1 MQIRRRMMARM
12 LCVALAASLAAC
24 ASTSTTSTTWVEP
37 RGNWTS
43 AGTVESVQEIVQRV
57 QGQPALGAVAG
68 ALIGGFLF
76 RGHGPAR
83 LWGAATGATI
93 GAIASQ
99 GNAEYRTYQVL
110 VRFDDGSRGLFVY
123 RDYAP
128 FAPGARVELTPRGL
142 AASAVATQP

>member
-1 MQIRRRMMARM
+1 MHCSMIART
-12 LCVALAASLAAC
+12 LCVFLAAALAAC
-24 ASTSTTSTTWVEP
+24 ATTATTSTTWVEP
-37 RGNWTS
+37 RGNWS
-43 AGTVESVQEIVQRV
+43 SPGTVESVSEIVRHV
-57 QGQPALGAVAG
+57 EGQPALGAVAG

-83 LWGAATGATI
+83 LFGAATGAVI
-93 GAIASQ
+93 GANASQ
-99 GNAEYRTYQVL
+99 GHADYRTYQVL

-142 AASAVATQP
+142 AASAVAIQP